1 MNSDPKD
8 ENYNGQKHLIF
19 DKTKT
24 NLILHGLINDLYLL
38 SSMDNIE
45 TVYHNFTTTRS
56 SSIKKFSI
64 EVLINKRNSRS
75 NPYLK
80 NNYESRDTKH
90 SIRTLLTI
98 K

>member
-24 NLILHGLINDLYLL
+24 NLIIHDLINDLYPL
-38 SSMDNIE
+38 SIMDNIE

-56 SSIKKFSI
+56 SSIK
-64 EVLINKRNSRS
+64 NSL
-75 NPYLK
+75 LK
-80 NNYESRDTKH
+80 S
-90 SIRTLLTI
+90 
-98 K
+98 

>member
-45 TVYHNFTTTRS
+45 TLYNNFTTTLS
-56 SSIKKFSI
+56 
-64 EVLINKRNSRS
+64 
-75 NPYLK
+75 
-80 NNYESRDTKH
+80 
-90 SIRTLLTI
+90 
-98 K
+98 